1 MPVYAVALID
11 IADRTAYG
19 DYERGF
25 MEIFSRHE
33 GRLLAVEETPVV
45 KEGSWPHTRTV
56 LLEFPDAES
65 LDRWYHSEDYQR
77 LAQHR
82 FRASTAQIAV
92 LRGLG

>member
-1 MPVYAVALID
+1 
-11 IADRTAYG
+11 
-19 DYERGF
+19 
-25 MEIFSRHE
+25 
-33 GRLLAVEETPVV
+33 V